1 MEQYLDLYQNIQ
13 RSAKIV
19 NSLLSDASL
28 LETKASN
35 YDSLQRVFPDVR
47 KSSRN
52 TNAESWVHAAIQT
65 NLSKFSLLKKPEK
78 SGVLDI
84 DKCYYVILD
93 NSLEELNSENQLP
106 QNKPCLRNH
115 SNYIPDLSAK
125 RVPSSK
131 RHLASVKK
139 VNPERRDCPRGSGLK
154 ETASLAEKL
163 LLDSREWFLR
173 YMEDSLNVGF
183 GLCEGKISEIAGFL
197 GQLRRVNQWLD
208 DLVGGGLK
216 VDARIEGLKKK
227 LYGFL
232 LEYVDSATV
241 TGK

>member
-28 LETKASN
+28 LETKSSN

-65 NLSKFSLLKKPEK
+65 NLSRFSLLKKPER
-78 SGVLDI
+78 SGVLDV

-93 NSLEELNSENQLP
+93 NSVEELNSENQLP
-106 QNKPCLRNH
+106 QHKPCLRNH

-131 RHLASVKK
+131 RHLASAKK

-183 GLCEGKISEIAGFL
+183 GICEGKISEIAGFL

>member
-1 MEQYLDLYQNIQ
+1 VEQYLDLYQNIQ

-35 YDSLQRVFPDVR
+35 YDSLQRVFPDVC

-84 DKCYYVILD
+84 DKCHYVILD
-93 NSLEELNSENQLP
+93 NSLEELNSENQSP

-154 ETASLAEKL
+154 ETACLAEKL

-241 TGK
+241 TAK